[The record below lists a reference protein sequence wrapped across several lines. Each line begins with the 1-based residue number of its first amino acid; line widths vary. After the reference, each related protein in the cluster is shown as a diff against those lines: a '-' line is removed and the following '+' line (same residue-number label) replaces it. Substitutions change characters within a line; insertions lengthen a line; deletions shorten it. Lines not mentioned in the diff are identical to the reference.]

1 MKTRRTALVA
11 LAGMLSTA
19 ALARWARPTIH
30 VSDLHPGFSLEDAFP
45 KAFGEWME
53 DTQRAVVVPPP
64 DQLAMLNKIYNQTLT
79 RFYVNRRGV
88 RITLSVAY
96 GGDQSDG
103 LTVHV
108 PDVCYAAQGWKVE
121 RGRDSQ
127 LEVAPGFVIPVRH
140 LVATL
145 GGQVEPVTYW
155 VLMGDEVTIS
165 NTQRRLVTLRYGLKR
180 QIPEGMLVRVSSV
193 NPDMDEAIANHAG
206 FIQSLIR
213 AVPTALRERV
223 IGLPLHP

>member
-1 MKTRRTALVA
+1 MTGRRTAVFA

-19 ALARWARPTIH
+19 ALARWARPTIR
-30 VSDLHPGFSLEDAFP
+30 VSDLHPGFSLESTFP
-45 KAFGEWME
+45 KVVGDWAE
-53 DTQRAVVVPPP
+53 DVGRAVVVPPP
-64 DQLAMLNKIYNQTLT
+64 DQLEMLNKIYNQTLT
-79 RFYVNRRGV
+79 RFYINPRGV
-88 RITLSVAY
+88 RIVLSVAY

-108 PDVCYAAQGWKVE
+108 PDVCYAAQGWKVD

-127 LEVAPGFVIPVRH
+127 ISLAPGFVIPVRH

-145 GGQVEPVTYW
+145 GHQIEPVTYW
-155 VLMGDEVTIS
+155 VLMGDEATVS

-193 NPDMDEAIANHAG
+193 NPDMDQAITDHTE
-206 FIQSLIR
+206 FIQTLVRVLPPS
-213 AVPTALRERV
+213 VRERV
-223 IGLPLHP
+223 VGSPLKS